1 MMLRKSLTNL
11 FVLLSFLTFLFVE
24 LSSHWSQ
31 MTSINAR
38 IFWAI
43 ALPLSIYFTFD
54 KSTWTYSKS
63 KISTLNLNGF
73 EKLSL
78 IGLCSI
84 LLINFYLG
92 IVAPPNNYDS
102 HTYHLSRIIIWIEN
116 KNVNHFPTIL
126 FQQLNHNVLGE
137 YLISQTFLLFKTDRI
152 AFLIQFCA
160 QISTI
165 FSATLLAKNLNK
177 DRSFQLTIS
186 LLIVGIPI
194 GIYESTSTQIDY
206 IAAFFVIFFINQ
218 IAEISIKNDNR
229 FQSII
234 YASLAL
240 VLGAFTKYT
249 ALLYCFPFSIYFGLK
264 LIKSGKIKTIGLL
277 LLTGL
282 ALFFLIFSS
291 FFMRNYEVFD
301 SILGVSNTSQL
312 ATERIPNL
320 YFSWKAGLVNF
331 FKNLGLHA
339 GIPFAQ
345 FNSFVDSIIHNMEQ
359 LIGFKPNDPS
369 FQLDEYQT
377 RFSLNED
384 TAPNTLHFYVGLILL
399 IFGRLST
406 KFKEHKFL
414 FTITFLAYLGIFL
427 SSLIFKFQLW
437 SSRTQIPFFIL
448 NSFIISQFISEVGKL
463 YKYILVSIFILY
475 GVVISVTNPSK
486 PLINVKYLIKQKL
499 AYVPKSLI
507 PGRLSNK
514 KIPPSLAPFYQAMST
529 ENIMLKQ
536 GVKQD
541 YSNRRI
547 VFDKLEQAGYYDEE
561 KLNLLAGIP
570 IDKIYFTVYKPEER
584 PIIKHLL
591 TNIQNSENIGL
602 AFNRQEGFYF
612 YWAYLNLFK
621 EIKCDM
627 RYIGFLNPKFEEI
640 SKKQGLFR
648 CKYILT
654 DDINHFLKVF
664 KNKNNIHSISIDK
677 HFALIKLNQ
686 QEVNPYLF
694 N

>member
-1 MMLRKSLTNL
+1 
-11 FVLLSFLTFLFVE
+11 
-24 LSSHWSQ
+24 
-31 MTSINAR
+31 MTPINAR

-43 ALPLSIYFTFD
+43 ALPLSIYFTFN

-63 KISTLNLNGF
+63 KISTLSLNGI

-92 IVAPPNNYDS
+92 FVAPPNNYDS

-116 KNVNHFPTIL
+116 KNIDHFPTIL

-137 YLISQTFLLFKTDRI
+137 YLISQTFLLFKTDRF

-160 QISTI
+160 QLSAI
-165 FSATLLAKNLNK
+165 FSATLFAKNLNK
-177 DRSFQLTIS
+177 DRSFQLIIS
-186 LLIVGIPI
+186 LLIVCIPI

-206 IAAFFVIFFINQ
+206 IAAFFVIYFINQ
-218 IAEISIKNDNR
+218 IAEISIKNDDR
-229 FQSII
+229 FQSIF

-249 ALLYCFPFSIYFGLK
+249 ALLYCFPFSVYFGLK
-264 LIKSGKIKTIGLL
+264 LIKSGKIKTVGLL
-277 LLTGL
+277 LLSGI

-291 FFMRNYEVFD
+291 FFMRNFEVFD

-331 FKNLGLHA
+331 IKNLGLHA

-345 FNSFVDSIIHNMEQ
+345 FNSFIDHIILNIEQ

-384 TAPNTLHFYVGLILL
+384 TAPNTLHFYLGLMLL
-399 IFGRLST
+399 IFGRFST
-406 KFKEHKFL
+406 KFKDHKFL
-414 FTITFLAYLGIFL
+414 FTITVLSYVGIFL

-437 SSRTQIPFFIL
+437 SSRTQLPFFIL
-448 NSFIISQFISEVGKL
+448 NSFIISLFILELGKF
-463 YKYILVSIFILY
+463 YKYLLVGIFIFY
-475 GVVISVTNPSK
+475 GVVISITNQSK

-507 PGRLSNK
+507 PGRLLNK
-514 KIPPSLAPFYQAMST
+514 KIPSSLKPFYQAIST
-529 ENIMLKQ
+529 ENLVLKK
-536 GVKQD
+536 GINQD
-541 YSNRRI
+541 YSNRKI
-547 VFDKLEQAGYYDEE
+547 VFNKLEQAGYYDEE
-561 KLNLLAGIP
+561 KYNLLAGIP

-584 PIIKHLL
+584 PVIKRLL
-591 TNIQNSENIGL
+591 KNIQNSENIGL

-621 EIKCDM
+621 EINCEM
-627 RYIGFLNPKFEEI
+627 RYIGFLNPKFKEI
-640 SKKQGLFR
+640 SEKQGLFR

-654 DDINHFLKVF
+654 DDVTHFLKVF
-664 KNKNNIHSISIDK
+664 KHKNNIQSISMDK
-677 HFALIKLNQ
+677 HFALIKLVQ

-694 N
+694 Y